1 MCKIIR
7 FLKDGEEKFGI
18 LEEEKIKVL
27 EGIQKI
33 EELFNKN
40 QKEIQDLAICEILK
54 KEVEILSPIDFPL
67 QDVICLGVN
76 YLEHAKESYK
86 FKGEAFDGKREEAVY
101 FSKRVNQCT
110 KPYGEFAIRGMSNA
124 LDYEVEL
131 AFVVGKDCQ
140 NISKEEALDY
150 VFGYSVANDLSARD
164 LQKKHKQWYAGK
176 SLEGALVLGPCVVL
190 KESLNPFNLS
200 IQSYVNG
207 ELRQNSNTKEM
218 IFTIPHILSELSH
231 YFMIKAGSL
240 VITGTPSGAGMGF
253 NPPKFLKAGDEV
265 RCCIEGIG
273 EIVTKII
280 E

>member
-7 FLKDGEEKFGI
+7 ILKDKEEKFGI

-33 EELFNKN
+33 DMLFDKN
-40 QKEIQDLAICEILK
+40 LKEIQKLATYEILK
-54 KEVEILSPIDFPL
+54 EGVEILAPIDSPS

-101 FSKRVNQCT
+101 FSKRVNVCA
-110 KPYGEFAIRGMSNA
+110 KPYGEFALRGMSEA

-131 AFVVGKDCQ
+131 AFIVGKDCQ
-140 NISKEEALDY
+140 NISKEEAMDY
-150 VFGYSVANDLSARD
+150 VFGFSVANDFSARD

-176 SLEGALVLGPCVVL
+176 SLEGAFVMGPCVVL
-190 KESLNPFNLS
+190 KESLNPFNLK

-207 ELRQNSNTKEM
+207 ELRQDSNTKEM

-231 YFMIKAGSL
+231 YFLIKAGS
-240 VITGTPSGAGMGF
+240 VIITGTPSGAGMGF
-253 NPPKFLKAGDEV
+253 NPPKFLKVGDEV
-265 RCCIEGIG
+265 RCVIEGIG